1 MNEKKIPWKYTEEV
15 VRGEEK
21 GEENEGGG
29 KEGEDLG
36 EGKYCLQHLR
46 LCNICKLLFDDS
58 RPLLSCTD

>member
-1 MNEKKIPWKYTEEV
+1 MEIPEEV

-21 GEENEGGG
+21 GEEDEGGG

-46 LCNICKLLFDDS
+46 LCNMFFGFRIV
-58 RPLLSCTD
+58 CTEV

>member
-1 MNEKKIPWKYTEEV
+1 MEIPEEV

-21 GEENEGGG
+21 GEEDEGGG

-46 LCNICKLLFDDS
+46 LCNICKLDQVS
-58 RPLLSCTD
+58 EGQKV